1 MSIEK
6 VNDRQWIL
14 TLSDSSG
21 QEEITV
27 EINATVEGLEIDD
40 YGIIYWEELAEFI
53 DASWRHYP

>member
-6 VNDRQWIL
+6 VNDRQWTVTIQPDDDRN
-14 TLSDSSG
+14 T
-21 QEEITV
+21 EIT
-27 EINATVEGLEIDD
+27 INATVEGLEIDD